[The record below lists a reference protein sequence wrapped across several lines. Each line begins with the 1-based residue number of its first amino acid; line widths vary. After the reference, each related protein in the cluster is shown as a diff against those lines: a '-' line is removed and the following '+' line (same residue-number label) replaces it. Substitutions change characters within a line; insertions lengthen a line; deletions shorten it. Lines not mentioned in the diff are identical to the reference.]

1 MKLETITRLQAAGFP
16 PEQYQERGAAMRLAW
31 RRVANAHWTARDF
44 GAVRRDLFAQ
54 YLKEAHAQVKM
65 ARQNAAKREAGNK
78 DPRVVALR
86 EQRDMLENKS
96 FNVSIRA
103 EQDRINRE
111 INAIINAQEA

>member
-1 MKLETITRLQAAGFP
+1 MRIETITRLQAAGFP

-65 ARQNAAKREAGNK
+65 ARKNAAKLEAAKK
-78 DPRVVALR
+78 DHRVLALR
-86 EQRDMLENKS
+86 KQRDMLENKS
-96 FNVSIRA
+96 FSVSIRA
-103 EQDRINRE
+103 EQERIDNE
-111 INAIINAQEA
+111 INQIINAVEA